1 MPLPTLENSVTLIN
15 GQADHC
21 YVTEEDM
28 FVFFFSSIH
37 ETKINNDLN
46 IISLSQVE
54 AFY

>member
-21 YVTEEDM
+21 YVTDE
-28 FVFFFSSIH
+28 VCFFFSSIH